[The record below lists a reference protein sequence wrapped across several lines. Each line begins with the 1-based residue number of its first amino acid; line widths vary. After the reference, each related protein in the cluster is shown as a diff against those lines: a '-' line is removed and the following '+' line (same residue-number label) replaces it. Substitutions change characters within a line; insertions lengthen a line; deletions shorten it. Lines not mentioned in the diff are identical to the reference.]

1 MGHRVYTRREIIYR
15 GLRVF
20 LFRRRKLS
28 ERESRER
35 NSVWKGTSADLF
47 RRWEGRWFTL
57 HKQPSVIYR
66 NSLHGQ
72 WRYRF
77 PSAVIECAPAHG
89 AFFESLVEFVIRW
102 EFVLFYFSVIY
113 TKDTAVFGLVSM
125 HALRAILR
133 CCDEVLMNRGLHYH
147 SEKQLWHKFGP
158 MKINIIK

>member
-1 MGHRVYTRREIIYR
+1 VYTREIIHR
-15 GLRVF
+15 GLF

-77 PSAVIECAPAHG
+77 PSAVIECTDTWHFLRIASRICHTLRICS
-89 AFFESLVEFVIRW
+89 FH
-102 EFVLFYFSVIY
+102 FSIIHA
-113 TKDTAVFGLVSM
+113 KDTTVFGLVSM
-125 HALRAILR
+125 HYVLFCQPLH
-133 CCDEVLMNRGLHYH
+133 CDDEVLTNRGLHYH
-147 SEKQLWHKFGP
+147 SEKQLW
-158 MKINIIK
+158 